1 MDEESMWKGFYEK
14 LQQQKS
20 VEEQVHDS
28 RWTPIGPQADA
39 IWILWTQN
47 GKIACF
53 SYLYLCRIK
62 HQMRCPKLCIKLDK
76 TI

>member
-28 RWTPIGPQADA
+28 RYVSKQ
-39 IWILWTQN
+39 
-47 GKIACF
+47 
-53 SYLYLCRIK
+53 
-62 HQMRCPKLCIKLDK
+62 
-76 TI
+76 

>member
-28 RWTPIGPQADA
+28 RYVNNETETIIG
-39 IWILWTQN
+39 
-47 GKIACF
+47 
-53 SYLYLCRIK
+53 
-62 HQMRCPKLCIKLDK
+62 
-76 TI
+76 